1 MPGEYPL
8 KIPMSIVDPAFI
20 DYVPLILRTPT
31 ADSGPHGS
39 LQSFDVCGNI
49 SNHLLIRNI
58 YEEQVL
64 NVRE

>member
-1 MPGEYPL
+1 
-8 KIPMSIVDPAFI
+8 MSRVDPAFI
-20 DYVPLILRTPT
+20 DYVPSMFEDLRLRI
-31 ADSGPHGS
+31 AHHHRS

-49 SNHLLIRNI
+49 SNHLLMRKI